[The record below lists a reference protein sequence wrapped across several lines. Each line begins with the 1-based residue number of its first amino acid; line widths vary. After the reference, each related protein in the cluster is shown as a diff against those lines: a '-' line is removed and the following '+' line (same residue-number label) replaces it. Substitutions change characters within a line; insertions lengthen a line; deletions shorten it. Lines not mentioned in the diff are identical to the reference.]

1 MDELRSMLGEY
12 FFSRAREKQDKAGK
26 KEEGKMKYPRR
37 YQSLS
42 EFERE
47 ELQSYKISWSIDD
60 FFDEV
65 FLSGEMDLEFAD
77 ESEDRELD
85 EDLDEL

>member
-1 MDELRSMLGEY
+1 MDELRNMLGEY
-12 FFSRAREKQDKAGK
+12 FFSREKDKQAGAG

-37 YQSLS
+37 YQSIT

-65 FLSGEMDLEFAD
+65 FLSGEMDL
-77 ESEDRELD
+77 
-85 EDLDEL
+85 